1 MARPAKSTVDYFPC
15 DCQPD
20 IKFSATEKT
29 FGNNGLIVTIKL
41 QRILGMSPNHY
52 VDISNITRK
61 ILFISEFSISET
73 LVLEILEM
81 LVNLEYLDKNLWE
94 KSVIYSQDFINRISD
109 AYRNRNTALM
119 SKEEIYTLYGISDV
133 RNGISDIGNPQTKLN
148 KTKVNNKE
156 KIYKK
161 EKFKIPT
168 LEEIKFYCSERN
180 NGIDAQYF
188 FDYYSSKGWLVG
200 KTKMKDWRA
209 AIRLW
214 ERNTKIEKREET
226 NENVYNFD

>member
-1 MARPAKSTVDYFPC
+1 
-15 DCQPD
+15 
-20 IKFSATEKT
+20 
-29 FGNNGLIVTIKL
+29 
-41 QRILGMSPNHY
+41 
-52 VDISNITRK
+52 
-61 ILFISEFSISET
+61 
-73 LVLEILEM
+73 
-81 LVNLEYLDKNLWE
+81 
-94 KSVIYSQDFINRISD
+94 
-109 AYRNRNTALM
+109 M
-119 SKEEIYTLYGISDV
+119 SKEEIYTLYGISDVNNSVSDV